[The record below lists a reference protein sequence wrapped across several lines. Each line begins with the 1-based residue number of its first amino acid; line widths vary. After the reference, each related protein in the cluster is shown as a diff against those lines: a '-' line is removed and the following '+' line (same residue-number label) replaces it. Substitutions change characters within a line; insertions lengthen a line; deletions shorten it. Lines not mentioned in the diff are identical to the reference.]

1 MKKRLLVGM
10 EIGFALFII
19 WLSAVAVTAQE
30 TRRPGQAASGVP
42 EERAAVQTASPGV
55 PAGQQP
61 AAPPLPPER
70 PFAVTRHAMTVDGKP
85 LAYTATAG
93 WLTVNKAD
101 ERPGAR
107 VFFTAYTMDG
117 VRDLSA
123 RPLTFAFNGG
133 PGSSSVWLH
142 LGGLGPRRV
151 LMTDEGFAVKPPYG
165 LVDSEFTLLDATD
178 MVFIDPVSTGYS
190 RPLPGEAKSQ
200 FHGVAE
206 DLASVGEFIRLFVT
220 RFERWSSPKF
230 LLGESYGTTRAAGL
244 SGFLQNRSLGMFLN
258 GIILVSSVL
267 DFQTIT
273 FTPGNVIS
281 YVVFLP
287 HYAATAWYHKKLP
300 PALQARPLKDVLA
313 EAEAFALND
322 YAVALLKGN
331 RLTPEETARI
341 ADRLAGLTG
350 LDKSYVLSANLRIR
364 HDRFVKE
371 LRRAEFETVGRLDSR
386 FKGRDAD
393 AAGETYEFDPASA
406 AIQGAFSTMINHY
419 LRTDLQVKEDLPY
432 AIYGSVFPWNFLSS
446 PDEASGPGAPAGR
459 GRAGFGGAVLNVAET
474 LRRAMSENPSLRVYV
489 ANGFYDGATPYF
501 GTAYTF
507 AQLGLNGEYAG
518 RVRMGYFEAGHMMYI
533 HKPSLAR
540 LKADLTEF
548 IRQ

>member
-1 MKKRLLVGM
+1 MKHRRLSRLSVGFL
-10 EIGFALFII
+10 IVFGV
-19 WLSAVAVTAQE
+19 SAVWVIGQE
-30 TRRPGQAASGVP
+30 TRRPGQAAAGVP
-42 EERAAVQTASPGV
+42 EGGPVA
-55 PAGQQP
+55 QQP
-61 AAPPLPPER
+61 ATPPLPPDK
-70 PFAVTRHAMTVDGKP
+70 PFAVTRHTVTVDGKP

-93 WLTVNKAD
+93 LLTVNKAD

-107 VFFTAYTMDG
+107 IYFTAYTLDG
-117 VRDLSA
+117 VRDVAA
-123 RPLTFAFNGG
+123 RPLTFVFNGG

-165 LVDSEFTLLDATD
+165 LADSEHTLLDATD

-190 RPLPGEAKSQ
+190 RPLPGENKAQ

-206 DLASVGEFIRLFVT
+206 DLASVGEFIRLYVT

-244 SGFLQNRSLGMFLN
+244 SGFLQGRATGMFLN

-281 YVVFLP
+281 YIVFLP
-287 HYAATAWYHKKLP
+287 HYTATAWYHKKLP

-322 YAVALLKGN
+322 YSVALLKGN

-341 ADRLAGLTG
+341 ADRLAALTG
-350 LDKSYVLSANLRIR
+350 LDRGYILSANLRIR

-371 LRRAEFETVGRLDSR
+371 LRRADMETVGRLDSR

-419 LRTDLQVKEDLPY
+419 LRKDLQVKEDLPY
-432 AIYGSVFPWNFLSS
+432 AIYGSVFPWNFFSS
-446 PDEASGPGAPAGR
+446 PDEASGPGPGSAVSR

-474 LRRAMSENPSLRVYV
+474 LRRAMSENPSLRVFV
-489 ANGFYDGATPYF
+489 ANGYYDGATPYY

-507 AQLGLNGEYAG
+507 AQLGLNGEFAG
-518 RVRMGYFEAGHMMYI
+518 RVRMGYYEAGHMMYI
-533 HKPSLAR
+533 HKPSLAK
-540 LKADLTEF
+540 LKADLAEF
-548 IRQ
+548 IKR